1 MARAR
6 LSTAVVLA
14 CAVTTGCAGAAA
26 LWLALAQGHAWA
38 DAERAALRADAG
50 ARARAMAADLDR
62 ELARAHLWFQ
72 VDTHSLTETDW
83 EDFAFVQER
92 WVNRAPF
99 PALIRDWYVAVPRAT
114 GVDLSRYD
122 QADEVLT
129 PVPWPDELARL
140 GTAIVDERRSGGLD
154 VVPSL
159 GPLLAEPPAVVLELW
174 LPDPETESQDD
185 GAPAAPR
192 PYCYVIGTLDMDY
205 VREELLPALARRH
218 LALTAGGEAAWQ
230 YRVVAAEER
239 GHEIVSTLGGATRG
253 APDAEVG
260 AFAVPLA
267 GLDEPMLDPVP
278 ADAGPSPSPSPSPS
292 LSPSLS
298 MSPSPSSGPS
308 TSTSRRIWLAPRR
321 GEAERERPAWRIE
334 LYHPAGSI
342 GARVAAARRTQAL
355 RIGVALGVLVLSGL
369 ALAGLAL
376 RRRST

>member
-1 MARAR
+1 MARSR
-6 LSTAVVLA
+6 LSAAAVVA
-14 CAVTTGCAGAAA
+14 CAATAACAGAAA

-38 DAERAALRADAG
+38 DAERAALRADATS
-50 ARARAMAADLDR
+50 RARAMAADLDR

-99 PALIRDWYVAVPRAT
+99 PALIRDWFVAVPRAD
-114 GVDLSRYD
+114 GVELMRYD
-122 QADEVLT
+122 QADEVLSN
-129 PVPWPDELARL
+129 VPWPDELARL
-140 GTAIVDERRSGGLD
+140 GTAIADERRHGGLD

-159 GPLLAEPPAVVLELW
+159 GPLLADPPAVVLELW

-185 GAPAAPR
+185 SAPAGPR

-218 LALTAGGEAAWQ
+218 LAVVAGGEVAWK
-230 YRVVAAEER
+230 YRVVVEEER
-239 GHEIVSTLGGATRG
+239 GHEIVSTLGGAARG
-253 APDAEVG
+253 EPDAEVG

-267 GLDEPMLDPVP
+267 GLDEPMLDPV
-278 ADAGPSPSPSPSPS
+278 AVDAGVG
-292 LSPSLS
+292 
-298 MSPSPSSGPS
+298 MGGG
-308 TSTSRRIWLAPRR
+308 TGTGTGMSRRIWLAPRR

-342 GARVAAARRTQAL
+342 GARVAAARRTDAL
-355 RIGVALGVLVLSGL
+355 RIGVVLGVLVLSAL

-376 RRRST
+376 RRQST

>member
-1 MARAR
+1 MARSR
-6 LSTAVVLA
+6 LIAAVVLA
-14 CAVTTGCAGAAA
+14 CVAACAGAAA

-38 DAERAALRADAG
+38 DAERAALRADATT
-50 ARARAMAADLDR
+50 RARAMAADLDR

-99 PALIRDWYVAVPRAT
+99 PALIRDWFVAIPRADGAT
-114 GVDLSRYD
+114 LMRYD

-129 PVPWPDELARL
+129 SVPWPDQLARL
-140 GTAIVDERRSGGLD
+140 GTAIADERRHGGLD

-159 GPLLAEPPAVVLELW
+159 GPLLADPPAVVLELW

-185 GAPAAPR
+185 SAPAAPR

-218 LALTAGGEAAWQ
+218 LALTAGGEVAWQ
-230 YRVVAAEER
+230 YRVVVSEER
-239 GHEIVSTLGGATRG
+239 GHEIVSTLGGAARG
-253 APDAEVG
+253 EPDAEVG

-267 GLDEPMLDPVP
+267 GLDEPMLDPVAP
-278 ADAGPSPSPSPSPS
+278 DAGASTSP
-292 LSPSLS
+292 
-298 MSPSPSSGPS
+298 
-308 TSTSRRIWLAPRR
+308 STSRRIWLAPRR

-342 GARVAAARRTQAL
+342 SARVAAARRADAM
-355 RIGVALGVLVLSGL
+355 RIGVVLGVLVLAAL
-369 ALAGLAL
+369 ALAGLVL
-376 RRRST
+376 RRQT